1 MKLIPSTTQ
10 GKIGT
15 SLILSLVF
23 VGTVIISGIGG
34 VAQGDGVMTK
44 LFLVF
49 MGAIIAIQVIP
60 GLILLGAMFK
70 GISTVTRKETV
81 KKFDIHE

>member
-1 MKLIPSTTQ
+1 MKLIPDTTQ

-15 SLILSLVF
+15 SLILALIF
-23 VGTVIISGIGG
+23 VGTVFVSGIGG
-34 VAQGDGVMTK
+34 VVQGDGVMTK

-60 GLILLGAMFK
+60 GLILLGAMIK
-70 GISTVTRKETV
+70 GINTVTQKETA